1 LAIGSQAAA
10 RLSAEVA
17 EIDRMSGPQP
27 APTADD
33 DGPGILGNLPRTRPS
48 VRSPRRADAVAPDPE
63 AAATGSPTGGEP
75 AQRPRAASREQEL
88 EDLARAGLSL
98 AGGAATLG
106 LRAAGR
112 AAAALRGAVERK

>member
-1 LAIGSQAAA
+1 MDGS
-10 RLSAEVA
+10 
-17 EIDRMSGPQP
+17 QP
-27 APTADD
+27 APPADE

-48 VRSPRRADAVAPDPE
+48 VRSPRRAEAARPEADAAAATPEPESGGPE
-63 AAATGSPTGGEP
+63 AAAVGAGP
-75 AQRPRAASREQEL
+75 SREQEL
-88 EDLARAGLSL
+88 QQLAQAGLSL

>member
-1 LAIGSQAAA
+1 
-10 RLSAEVA
+10 
-17 EIDRMSGPQP
+17 MSGPQP
-27 APTADD
+27 APAGDE

-48 VRSPRRADAVAPDPE
+48 VRSPRRAEPARPE
-63 AAATGSPTGGEP
+63 AEAAPEPATGEREAPTTASATGDG
-75 AQRPRAASREQEL
+75 SREQEL
-88 EDLARAGLSL
+88 EQLARAGLSL

>member
-1 LAIGSQAAA
+1 
-10 RLSAEVA
+10 
-17 EIDRMSGPQP
+17 MSGPQP
-27 APTADD
+27 APAADE

-48 VRSPRRADAVAPDPE
+48 VRSPRRADPTPP
-63 AAATGSPTGGEP
+63 AAAEAGDGDAATAPPGGQGAET
-75 AQRPRAASREQEL
+75 AAARAGSREQEL

>member
-1 LAIGSQAAA
+1 
-10 RLSAEVA
+10 
-17 EIDRMSGPQP
+17 MSGPQP
-27 APTADD
+27 APTGDE

-48 VRSPRRADAVAPDPE
+48 VRSPHRAEATAA
-63 AAATGSPTGGEP
+63 AAATSPDETGGGAPDEGEP
-75 AQRPRAASREQEL
+75 ARQGPVASREQEL

>member
-1 LAIGSQAAA
+1 
-10 RLSAEVA
+10 
-17 EIDRMSGPQP
+17 MSGPQP
-27 APTADD
+27 APTADE

-48 VRSPRRADAVAPDPE
+48 VRSPRRAEAAPPE
-63 AAATGSPTGGEP
+63 AEAGADDPSARAGGEGEP
-75 AQRPRAASREQEL
+75 AQKPAPSREQEL

>member
-1 LAIGSQAAA
+1 
-10 RLSAEVA
+10 
-17 EIDRMSGPQP
+17 MSGPQP
-27 APTADD
+27 ASAGDE

-48 VRSPRRADAVAPDPE
+48 VRSPRRAEATRPE
-63 AAATGSPTGGEP
+63 AEAAPATAPGDREAPT
-75 AQRPRAASREQEL
+75 AASAAGDGSREQEL
-88 EDLARAGLSL
+88 EQLARAGLSL